1 MSDASGKPPADGE
14 EGTAKDPEFRDD
26 ALSELMTG
34 AFAATSMVA
43 MGGEGDVPAP
53 PVWSPVED
61 APKAEVLD
69 PASGSPAQIQSGP
82 HATVEPE
89 IEIDA
94 LFEEPEVVPVVA
106 RAAVA
111 DAVEPRTSDAVTVP
125 LSGPIVAGPLG
136 PPSVEMPI
144 SSDAYPAEIGY
155 EDDEGEAA
163 ASISTNSGVVVTP
176 QHAQGARLTGAYPT
190 VSPHL
195 RSPSP
200 RREKSV
206 VPWAIGSAVLVGLIV
221 VGAMVM
227 MSGEESG
234 PAANSTDAGSE
245 PTQAALVPEP
255 STASPEPK
263 QPDATLAPAH
273 EDPKPDTPEVDA
285 PSGGGTPPPAA
296 DDPKQTYAAALAA
309 YEANPTNPGL
319 LELTLTACALHRGPQ
334 ARTAFRKLIGGKFR
348 SKAVV
353 KCRESGVDVTS
364 KVDGHTGPEIAIQA
378 RAALD
383 SGDAKEA
390 LVLAKQSNR
399 TERNHEALE
408 LMVLAH
414 CQLKQKKSAK
424 KMLRHVPEKRRNELI
439 RDCKSRGVRI
449 K

>member
-1 MSDASGKPPADGE
+1 MSDASGQPPADGE
-14 EGTAKDPEFRDD
+14 EGTATDPEFRDD

-43 MGGEGDVPAP
+43 MGGEGDLPAP
-53 PVWSPVED
+53 PVWSPVAD

-69 PASGSPAQIQSGP
+69 PASGSPSQIQSGP
-82 HATVEPE
+82 HAAVEPE

-94 LFEEPEVVPVVA
+94 EFEELDYAPVVA
-106 RAAVA
+106 RAAVT
-111 DAVEPRTSDAVTVP
+111 DGVVPRTSDAVTVP

-144 SSDAYPAEIGY
+144 SSDAYPADIGY
-155 EDDEGEAA
+155 EDDEGEGA

-206 VPWAIGSAVLVGLIV
+206 MPWAIGSAVLVGLIA
-221 VGAMVM
+221 VGVTVM
-227 MSGEESG
+227 MGGEDTV
-234 PAANSTDAGSE
+234 PAANPTDAASE
-245 PTQAALVPEP
+245 PTQAAIVPSPSDAPPEP
-255 STASPEPK
+255 E
-263 QPDATLAPAH
+263 QPDAAVAPALKNP
-273 EDPKPDTPEVDA
+273 ESEAPDLVDPSSGDA
-285 PSGGGTPPPAA
+285 PPPAA
-296 DDPKQTYAAALAA
+296 DDPKRTYAAALAR
-309 YEANPTNPGL
+309 YESAPTNPGL
-319 LELTLTACALHRGPQ
+319 LELTLTACALKQGPQ
-334 ARTAFRKLIGGKFR
+334 ARTAFHKLIGGKLR

-353 KCRESGVDVTS
+353 KCRESDVDVTS
-364 KVDGHTGPEIAIQA
+364 KVEGYTGLEIASQA
-378 RAALD
+378 RAALE
-383 SGDAKEA
+383 GGHAKEA
-390 LVLAKQSNR
+390 LALAKQSNR

-414 CQLKQKKSAK
+414 CKLKQKKSAK
-424 KMLRHVPEKRRNELI
+424 KMLRHVPEKRRRELI
-439 RDCKSRGVRI
+439 NECKSSGVRL